1 MFVTTHMFV
10 TDMLVTTHMFV
21 DDAELPRPEHVV
33 EELTMI
39 VTIVVGTV
47 RLGVIRRRQC
57 RHLVTIDRVV
67 TKEELHF
74 VGNLVSGEQNGMHML
89 K

>member
-1 MFVTTHMFV
+1 MFV
-10 TDMLVTTHMFV
+10 TDMLVTDMFVTTHMFV
-21 DDAELPRPEHVV
+21 DDAELPGPQHVV

-39 VTIVVGTV
+39 VTIVVGSV